1 LVAIS
6 SAAND
11 IKNLSDNHICAHITE
26 LVSPDE
32 AFIKEAKERQLKCLD
47 KLNST
52 KDGLIIDTANKPFVP
67 DCKEGY
73 EKNDSSGCTKII
85 KNTPPKI
92 PLNSHVDGDG
102 WKCNVGYL
110 KDDSKCIKPPKNSFI
125 DGTNWK
131 CLPGFKKNKDSTA
144 CIVITTDTSKT
155 SEKTAESAAIKKD
168 KPFFDITLGIVLLA
182 LVLLFVFVVKNP
194 RFKSKKKNTEP
205 GQKPKNEPIPDQ
217 SDDKQTITTL
227 RRDLSALMNSMNDL
241 NQTFMTLKSSLDQ
254 KDKEIARYKSG
265 YDATIYKN
273 FLLRF
278 TRVDKV
284 IKEYISENK
293 IDMNG
298 LEDIQIQMDDALAEC
313 EVEVF
318 SPEIGADYKT
328 TAGLADKP
336 KIIETS
342 DKEKNGQIAE
352 IIAPGYQRRMPNNDY
367 EVIVEAKVAIHA
379 FKK

>member
-1 LVAIS
+1 
-6 SAAND
+6 
-11 IKNLSDNHICAHITE
+11 
-26 LVSPDE
+26 
-32 AFIKEAKERQLKCLD
+32 
-47 KLNST
+47 
-52 KDGLIIDTANKPFVP
+52 
-67 DCKEGY
+67 
-73 EKNDSSGCTKII
+73 
-85 KNTPPKI
+85 
-92 PLNSHVDGDG
+92 
-102 WKCNVGYL
+102 
-110 KDDSKCIKPPKNSFI
+110 
-125 DGTNWK
+125 
-131 CLPGFKKNKDSTA
+131 
-144 CIVITTDTSKT
+144 
-155 SEKTAESAAIKKD
+155 
-168 KPFFDITLGIVLLA
+168 
-182 LVLLFVFVVKNP
+182 
-194 RFKSKKKNTEP
+194 
-205 GQKPKNEPIPDQ
+205 
-217 SDDKQTITTL
+217 
-227 RRDLSALMNSMNDL
+227 MNDL

-318 SPEIGADYKT
+318 SPKLGADYKT

-342 DKEKNGQIAE
+342 DKEKNGQIVE
-352 IIAPGYQRRMPNNDY
+352 IIAPGYQRRMPNDDY
-367 EVIVEAKVAIHA
+367 EVIVEAKVAIHV

>member
-1 LVAIS
+1 MP
-6 SAAND
+6 
-11 IKNLSDNHICAHITE
+11 KNI
-26 LVSPDE
+26 
-32 AFIKEAKERQLKCLD
+32 FIKLTLFILFSFGAFCSYAEDLSQQTDKFICTMIVNSANPSPAYFKEAENRQLNCSEIVNINKSL
-47 KLNST
+47 SE
-52 KDGLIIDTANKPFVP
+52 DGLIIDIANKPLITK
-67 DCKEGY
+67 CKTGY
-73 EKNDSSGCTKII
+73 EKNNDSPGCTKII
-85 KNTPPKI
+85 INTPAE
-92 PLNSHVDGDG
+92 V
-102 WKCNVGYL
+102 
-110 KDDSKCIKPPKNSFI
+110 
-125 DGTNWK
+125 
-131 CLPGFKKNKDSTA
+131 KK
-144 CIVITTDTSKT
+144 ITTTN
-155 SEKTAESAAIKKD
+155 
-168 KPFFDITLGIVLLA
+168 KPKFTFNIILSIALLA
-182 LVLLFVFVVKNP
+182 LVLLIIYVFKNP
-194 RFKSKKKNTEP
+194 HLISKNRGSDSGDKSKN
-205 GQKPKNEPIPDQ
+205 KPNPDQ

-298 LEDIQIQMDDALAEC
+298 LDDIQIQMDDALAEC

-328 TAGLADKP
+328 STGLADKP

-342 DKEKNGQIAE
+342 NEAKDGMVAE
-352 IIAPGYQRRMPNNDY
+352 IIAPGYQRRLPNDEY
-367 EVIVEAKVAIHA
+367 EVIVTAKVAIHI

>member
-1 LVAIS
+1 MSNNTFAKFALSILLSLVAVS

-11 IKNLSDNHICAHITE
+11 IKNSSDSLICAQLTE

-32 AFIKEAKERQLKCLD
+32 AFIKKAKERQLNC
-47 KLNST
+47 S
-52 KDGLIIDTANKPFVP
+52 
-67 DCKEGY
+67 
-73 EKNDSSGCTKII
+73 EKFDFS
-85 KNTPPKI
+85 KNNNPPVI

-102 WKCNVGYL
+102 WKCNE
-110 KDDSKCIKPPKNSFI
+110 
-125 DGTNWK
+125 
-131 CLPGFKKNKDSTA
+131 GFKINNDSTA
-144 CIVITTDTSKT
+144 CIAIATDTPKT
-155 SEKTAESAAIKKD
+155 SEKPAESAAENESISSSS
-168 KPFFDITLGIVLLA
+168 ISIGIALLA
-182 LVLLFVFVVKNP
+182 LVLLIILVSRNP
-194 RFKSKKKNTEP
+194 RFQFKNKKNTEP
-205 GQKPKNEPIPDQ
+205 GQKPKNKANPDQ
-217 SDDKQTITTL
+217 PDDKQTIVAL
-227 RRDLSALMNSMNDL
+227 RGDLSALMSSMNDL

-254 KDKEIARYKSG
+254 KDKEIARYKNG

-278 TRVDKV
+278 ARVDKV

-318 SPEIGADYKT
+318 SPELGADYKT

-342 DKEKNGQIAE
+342 DNEKNGQIAE
-352 IIAPGYQRRMPNNDY
+352 IIAPGYQRRIPNDDY
-367 EVIVEAKVAIHA
+367 EVIIEAKVAIHV